1 MFKIYVTQK
10 MHRTNSSKQAS
21 KKSNEIMYQEVL
33 HAYVLYHTTKYVINY
48 LKNLHCWILLI
59 TQIILHVFQEKKER
73 NEHNLNNICRFIR
86 FFIK

>member
-1 MFKIYVTQK
+1 
-10 MHRTNSSKQAS
+10 
-21 KKSNEIMYQEVL
+21 MYQEVM

-73 NEHNLNNICRFIR
+73 NEHNLNNTCRFIR